1 MSRSEDNSLQLGEV
15 GESLEHIWSQA
26 ADPVVG
32 QVAVNRNKWDT
43 LSNLEQKS
51 SQTETES

>member
-1 MSRSEDNSLQLGEV
+1 MSQSEDSGLQFGEV

-43 LSNLEQKS
+43 MSNLEQQS
-51 SQTETES
+51 SQNKTKS